1 MGNAQFGNVFDDKV
15 VLVTGAGQGIGRA
28 TAEAFARAG
37 ASVVVADAVGERARD
52 VCRLLDELAPDG
64 RRKNVAVEVD
74 ISADDEVQ
82 GLARCIEEEFGH
94 LDCAFNNA
102 GIIHPAAPL
111 HEQELGDW
119 ERVFAVNARGTFL
132 SMKHEIPLMLER
144 GGAIVNGVSTL
155 GLVGTADQCAYVA
168 SKHAIVG
175 LTKAA
180 ALDYARL
187 GIRVNAVAPGSVETP
202 LAAATD
208 PAKMAEYREAHPI
221 GRIARPEEVAT
232 AVLFLAGD
240 HSSNITGTVL
250 SCDGGYT
257 AR

>member
-1 MGNAQFGNVFDDKV
+1 MGDADFGNVFDDKV

-64 RRKNVAVEVD
+64 SKNLAVEVD

-82 GLARCIEEEFGH
+82 GLARSIGEEFGH

-111 HEQELGDW
+111 HEQELADW

-132 SMKHEIPLMLER
+132 SMKHEVPLMLER
-144 GGAIVNGVSTL
+144 GGAIVNGASTL

-187 GIRVNAVAPGSVETP
+187 GIRVNAVAPGSVATP

-221 GRIARPEEVAT
+221 GRIARSEEVAA

-240 HSSNITGTVL
+240 SSSNITGTVL